1 MTRGYVSQEVRPV
14 RRSQR
19 SCRQISLRRASS
31 DVGTN
36 RSITRCCA
44 RCQGADGT
52 ASSSTEALPAR
63 PRAGKLFVPGCPLRL
78 ASPPVRARHHCC
90 GERRWRAGRSVRL
103 LGPTSAR
110 TGAAAPRAPAR
121 ANQSAGRRHGRQS
134 RAFKWAAI
142 FGLSRSVVLGRFG
155 PRDVLSR
162 VSTAPYFGLARDA
175 LSRVSTAP

>member
-1 MTRGYVSQEVRPV
+1 MVTRGYVSQEVRPV

-19 SCRQISLRRASS
+19 SCRQISLRRAPS

-44 RCQGADGT
+44 RFQGVDGT

-63 PRAGKLFVPGCPLRL
+63 PRAEKLFMPGCPLRL
-78 ASPPVRARHHCC
+78 ASPHVRARHHCC

-103 LGPTSAR
+103 PGPASAR
-110 TGAAAPRAPAR
+110 TGPAAPRAPAR

-134 RAFKWAAI
+134 RAFKSAAI
-142 FGLSRSVVLGRFG
+142 FGLRRSGRFG
-155 PRDVLSR
+155 PRD
-162 VSTAPYFGLARDA
+162 A
-175 LSRVSTAP
+175 LSRVQQLPILGRASSPRLVALLARS